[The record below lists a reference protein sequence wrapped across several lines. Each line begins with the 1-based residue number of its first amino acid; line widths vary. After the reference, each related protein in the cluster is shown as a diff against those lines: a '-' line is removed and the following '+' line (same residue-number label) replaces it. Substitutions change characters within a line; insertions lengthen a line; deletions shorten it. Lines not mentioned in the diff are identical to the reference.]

1 MGACM
6 RWERLLVNG
15 QSQECFET
23 LLCDSHHSSDVR
35 RRSSSSYS
43 CEKLHPECG
52 FKTPSWTSQLSSIRN
67 FCRFVGHSLSSPLP
81 IDWQQSRYC
90 ASWKQPPRGQSLIR
104 LSRMVYIEN
113 FAPLTAGL
121 VGGTGGVMVITVLTR
136 LYVRVGGRTTPGAD
150 DWVMAAAGV
159 LATALFSIVC
169 AMTTYGL
176 GYHSEDFK
184 SHWHMPYR
192 ESIYAIELLGPLCF
206 ACTKISICL
215 TYLRIFPGKV
225 DRTFCW
231 AVIGFLVSWCLSSF
245 WMAVFYCRMLM
256 LVESVCAVGICR
268 IWYLHLYFS
277 KGDNYL
283 TKLTQTPHIDDFT
296 ILVLL
301 TAVEINFGIFCGS
314 IPTLR
319 LLCLRLTPGEAQTG
333 ASSSRTQPNQVYS
346 RPRHPY
352 QDPSDFELLP
362 RSGTLKESSLIAKA
376 SSPTLIR
383 SSSNVRPKERF
394 GEHTGSVVGISAFS
408 ANVEG
413 VMRRN
418 ELEAAYASTKPSY
431 AAIDHNRRM
440 VDTDDI
446 EKIIP

>member
-1 MGACM
+1 
-6 RWERLLVNG
+6 
-15 QSQECFET
+15 
-23 LLCDSHHSSDVR
+23 
-35 RRSSSSYS
+35 
-43 CEKLHPECG
+43 
-52 FKTPSWTSQLSSIRN
+52 
-67 FCRFVGHSLSSPLP
+67 
-81 IDWQQSRYC
+81 
-90 ASWKQPPRGQSLIR
+90 
-104 LSRMVYIEN
+104 
-113 FAPLTAGL
+113 
-121 VGGTGGVMVITVLTR
+121 MVITVLTR

-245 WMAVFYCRMLM
+245 WMAVFYCRPIRAFWAPVPESTCINFRLALIIMLSFNSM
-256 LVESVCAVGICR
+256 TDFLVYLWPVQKLTTLNLPLSQKVGLLYCVSFGCVVCAVGICR

-277 KGDNYL
+277 KGDNY
-283 TKLTQTPHIDDFT
+283 DFT